1 MFFWTRW
8 AALSHGCSFT
18 PLHAFADNGRLQSY
32 KLVTAFVPM
41 ENNHL
46 QAEWDAVEAFME
58 NVTTCSMDDGD
69 CVTTCIRTH
78 LGDDSELW
86 NSSLCL

>member
-1 MFFWTRW
+1 
-8 AALSHGCSFT
+8 
-18 PLHAFADNGRLQSY
+18 
-32 KLVTAFVPM
+32 M

-58 NVTTCSMDDGD
+58 CVTTYPMDDGD
-69 CVTTCIRTH
+69 CVITCVRIH
-78 LGDDSELW
+78 LGDDRELW

>member
-1 MFFWTRW
+1 
-8 AALSHGCSFT
+8 
-18 PLHAFADNGRLQSY
+18 
-32 KLVTAFVPM
+32 M

-58 NVTTCSMDDGD
+58 YVTTCSYIGGD
-69 CVTTCIRTH
+69 CVTTYVRTH
-78 LGDDSELW
+78 LGGDRELW